1 MRDWPVMSAT
11 DAVALL
17 DVLAVAGVGFWVNG
31 GWGTDA
37 LVGHET
43 RPHRDIDLFIERRH
57 VRLLRDALGT
67 AGLAEVP
74 GGRAAN
80 FVLSDDKGREV
91 DVHLFELD
99 AAGNGLYPMS
109 DGRVWLC
116 QAEGLM
122 GSGAILG
129 KPVRCFTAALQ
140 LQCYSG
146 YDLDADDLHDIAVI
160 REAFPGAMAL
170 PELFPEA

>member
-1 MRDWPVMSAT
+1 MRDSRMMSAT

-17 DVLAVAGVGFWVNG
+17 DTLAAEGVGVWVTG

-37 LVGHET
+37 LVRRQT
-43 RPHRDIDLFIERRH
+43 RQHRDIDLFIERRH
-57 VRLLRDALGT
+57 DHLLRSVLG
-67 AGLAEVP
+67 AEGFAEVP
-74 GGRAAN
+74 GGRDAN
-80 FVLSDDKGREV
+80 FVLSDDAGREV

-99 AAGNGLYPMS
+99 AAGNGLYSMS

-129 KPVRCFTAALQ
+129 TPVRCFTAALQ

-146 YDLDADDLHDIAVI
+146 YELDADDLHDIAVI
-160 REAFPGAMAL
+160 REGFPDATAL
-170 PELFPEA
+170 PELFQEA

>member
-1 MRDWPVMSAT
+1 MSAT

-116 QAEGLM
+116 QAEGLV
-122 GSGAILG
+122 GSVIAG

-140 LQCYSG
+140 LQCYSVTTLTPTTCTISRSFARRFRG
-146 YDLDADDLHDIAVI
+146 RWRYLSCSTKPDA
-160 REAFPGAMAL
+160 P
-170 PELFPEA
+170 